1 MTHKIICVTL
11 LNYDHV
17 SLFDNFIAFGAHLG
31 RPIRTQ
37 ESALFEIKTIC
48 YKRGF
53 YAHYEK
59 LRLASGVNI

>member
-1 MTHKIICVTL
+1 MSKIVL
-11 LNYDHV
+11 LNGRPTGRTLVYDI
-17 SLFDNFIAFGAHLG
+17 FIALGDHLG